1 MENDMATRTNIRLH
15 GTRDE
20 AAGAVRALEA
30 AGRPRADV
38 SVVGG
43 GHGGASGV
51 VGKARSG
58 TGRGAG
64 IGATLGTLFGSG
76 AGLMAGIGALPVPGA
91 GPVVAAGWVV
101 AVLTGAGVGA
111 AIGAAA
117 GGLLGSLTGA
127 GVDEEDAHVHAE
139 AARRGGAALSVRVE
153 EPEAARPGSVLAH
166 GGQVDVAAR
175 RAERRAEGLNR
186 LDLAAPAHTAPH
198 VQAER
203 ERRVRVYGASAAA
216 EAAARN
222 GAQAAQQGSHD
233 TSDAPRRAAEA
244 TADAAHQGGEA
255 GAARRVRVYR
265 ARTTA
270 DATVRRGAE
279 AVQQGGRSAG
289 DAPRRSARA
298 TADETTR
305 HGAQA
310 SVENRRR
317 TTQGTTARVEEVS
330 REVAEAAPGAA
341 EKAHRLTAPANA
353 DGRGP
358 RDPQQGVTG
367 LFGGVV
373 QANLRVAQELFRL
386 SNPAPIIEL
395 QQRFARDY
403 TDALLRNSATL
414 VRAVRRTADKTEL
427 WPKLGDG

>member
-1 MENDMATRTNIRLH
+1 MATPTNIRLH

-38 SVVGG
+38 SDVGG

-198 VQAER
+198 ARAER

-233 TSDAPRRAAEA
+233 TSDPPRRAAEA
-244 TADAAHQGGEA
+244 
-255 GAARRVRVYR
+255 
-265 ARTTA
+265 
-270 DATVRRGAE
+270 
-279 AVQQGGRSAG
+279 VQQDGRSAG
-289 DAPRRSARA
+289 AAPRRSAEA

-310 SVENRRR
+310 PVESRFRI
-317 TTQGTTARVEEVS
+317 TQGTTARVEEVS
-330 REVAEAAPGAA
+330 SEAAEAAPGAA

-367 LFGGVV
+367 LFEGVA
-373 QANLRVAQELFRL
+373 QTNLRVAQELFRL
-386 SNPAPIIEL
+386 ADPAPLVEL
-395 QQRFARDY
+395 QQRFAREY
-403 TDALLRNSATL
+403 TDALLQNSAVL
-414 VRAVRRTADKTEL
+414 VRAVRRTADETLRPIEEQIGRQQREQANQNQG
-427 WPKLGDG
+427 PSGFQTAAE